1 LYINDYNIESMNNK
15 SMVHA
20 ELAKSMLAAGVPID
34 GVGFQC
40 HFIGGTV
47 PEDLAETMAMFTD
60 MGLEVALTEL
70 DVRVPVNNRGV
81 TNSTWL
87 DIQYVFPNLNRDGAH
102 YPEPRTTRTSFRSA
116 LTTTFAQV

>member
-1 LYINDYNIESMNNK
+1 MNNK

-20 ELAKSMLAAGVPID
+20 QLARSLLDAGAPLS

-47 PEDLAETMAMFTD
+47 PEDLTETMAMFTD
-60 MGLEVALTEL
+60 MGLEVPLTEL
-70 DVRVPVNNRGV
+70 DVRVPVNNRGL

-87 DIQYVFPNLNRDGAH
+87 DVQCVAIDVSLLYL
-102 YPEPRTTRTSFRSA
+102 Y
-116 LTTTFAQV
+116 

>member
-1 LYINDYNIESMNNK
+1 
-15 SMVHA
+15 MVHA

-87 DIQYVFPNLNRDGAH
+87 DIQYVPSNIHWNGAH
-102 YPEPRTTRTSFRSA
+102 YPEPKTTPMSFRSA
-116 LTTTFAQV
+116 LTMTYAQV

>member
-1 LYINDYNIESMNNK
+1 MNNK

-40 HFIGGTV
+40 HFVGGTV

-87 DIQYVFPNLNRDGAH
+87 DIQYVSL
-102 YPEPRTTRTSFRSA
+102 Y
-116 LTTTFAQV
+116 VI

>member
-20 ELAKSMLAAGVPID
+20 QLARSLLDAGVPID

-40 HFIGGTV
+40 HFIGGSV

-60 MGLEVALTEL
+60 MGLEVPLTEL
-70 DVRVPVNNRGV
+70 DVRVPVNNRGIA
-81 TNSTWL
+81 NSTWL
-87 DIQYVFPNLNRDGAH
+87 DIQSV
-102 YPEPRTTRTSFRSA
+102 YPPPATQTK
-116 LTTTFAQV
+116 LTG